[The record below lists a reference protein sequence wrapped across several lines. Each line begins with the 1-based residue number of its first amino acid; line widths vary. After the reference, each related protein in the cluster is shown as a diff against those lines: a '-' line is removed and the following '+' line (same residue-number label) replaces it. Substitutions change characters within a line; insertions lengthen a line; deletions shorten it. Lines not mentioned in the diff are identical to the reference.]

1 MEQEGLDV
9 ETKYLEEFRGPH
21 TMYPVPGSWDSS
33 TSSARNMS
41 SMSRIP
47 GLNPLQLDTRMFVKK
62 QIPKLDDL
70 ISVTSDEIVDE
81 GVDPEEEAAQN
92 LRHYRKK

>member
-1 MEQEGLDV
+1 
-9 ETKYLEEFRGPH
+9 
-21 TMYPVPGSWDSS
+21 MYPVPVSWDSS

-81 GVDPEEEAAQN
+81 GVDPEEEAAPN